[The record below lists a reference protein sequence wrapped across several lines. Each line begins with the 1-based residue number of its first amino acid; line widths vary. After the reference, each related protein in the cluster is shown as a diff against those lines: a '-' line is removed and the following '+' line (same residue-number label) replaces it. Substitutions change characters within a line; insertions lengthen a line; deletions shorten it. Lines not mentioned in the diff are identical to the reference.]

1 MLNGV
6 LAPLLCLSSR
16 CEPDSGFAKRLFP
29 IGWNFSLKIEQVSR
43 RINIRVAGS
52 TGELILYFKWFL
64 KTWVG
69 KLSRNSVARVYF
81 TCLRRRTKPRRAQ
94 LKLFSSGGTFRLS
107 WVSQP
112 IVSVL
117 LNESW
122 KFEYYRTPR
131 HKCKTPSSG
140 TAFLFCDCVPFLFLP
155 PPRECPWKG
164 LGWYGL
170 IVDVVS

>member
-1 MLNGV
+1 MLNRV
-6 LAPLLCLSSR
+6 LPPLLCLSSR
-16 CEPDSGFAKRLFP
+16 CEPGSGFPKCPFS
-29 IGWNFSLKIEQVSR
+29 IGWHFSLKIEQVPR

-81 TCLRRRTKPRRAQ
+81 TGLRRSSKLRRAQ
-94 LKLFSSGGTFRLS
+94 LKLFSSGRTFRLI

-112 IVSVL
+112 IASVSI
-117 LNESW
+117 NELW

-131 HKCKTPSSG
+131 HKCKTPSSR
-140 TAFLFCDCVPFLFLP
+140 TAFLSVSSPTTGSSME
-155 PPRECPWKG
+155 RYRVVMG
-164 LGWYGL
+164 LL
-170 IVDVVS
+170 